1 MMSFCRGRL
10 LFQTKPERRS
20 QDSGLVKTFPIQ
32 DSDLED
38 GDQCEIQKVCET
50 PFAAF
55 SVDNTPPRGGDSS
68 PSFWDSGLGS
78 PTPRSSPYRTR
89 RSPDSRLLSSPVR
102 SPPIPFNCDDSVSD
116 DDPIPPVPPSP
127 SPPHKKLRSLRLYD
141 TPHTPKSLV
150 QRAQRR
156 VVRINRD
163 KLYAGNNNKQ
173 TKLDPDGPQ
182 INVNPFTPTPSLVPG
197 PGMKRGR
204 QSLDR
209 SLGEDLVQMDAEME
223 EEFPLGKVATKL
235 ALHEI
240 NTSRYIEEFY
250 EV

>member
-1 MMSFCRGRL
+1 MSFCRGRL

-20 QDSGLVKTFPIQ
+20 QDVGLAQALNFE

-38 GDQCEIQKVCET
+38 GDCDIKVCET
-50 PFAAF
+50 PFASF
-55 SVDNTPPRGGDSS
+55 NVGDGTPPRGDNS

-89 RSPDSRLLSSPVR
+89 RSPNSKVLSSP
-102 SPPIPFNCDDSVSD
+102 IHFNCDDSISD

-156 VVRINRD
+156 VVRINRE
-163 KLYAGNNNKQ
+163 KPYSGGSTGKQ

-182 INVNPFTPTPSLVPG
+182 INVNPFTPTPSMV

-204 QSLDR
+204 QTLDR
-209 SLGEDLVQMDAEME
+209 CVVIYVYFFCRFSLL
-223 EEFPLGKVATKL
+223 
-235 ALHEI
+235 
-240 NTSRYIEEFY
+240 
-250 EV
+250 